1 MVKADDDDE
10 YLQIDD
16 FYTYNAYRYWQLYGF
31 SADTSTSY
39 TNTLNTISQGTAT
52 GSFTFSGSFSGSF
65 DANVQLAISGL
76 TSTELDDVDD
86 ILTSRTFYYFG
97 EGSEANPLIEM
108 TISSDDEGTEYIP
121 RYACTYNPS
130 ATGASATMTCT
141 PNSYD
146 GAFTIPDQDVK
157 VTSIDVA
164 MNSLTDYNLTLTLK
178 NENTV
183 RGTLSGTLGLSGNGQ
198 GTLTMTENG
207 SATTTTI
214 NTNSLEYTLP
224 IMKASSID
232 NSYEYNVGNNNINIH
247 TMKSLWNDVN
257 NPMTFI
263 FLTYWDGKL
272 TETNGKTGIKNMIN
286 VYGVFN
292 SGDGGVYNKSYNFD
306 VSNINNQYGR
316 FGGLKLYAFSVIP
329 EQDSTHPNFLKWFHI
344 KWNLNSNILNYGMI
358 PLFVGQ
364 YNNIPDDLFR
374 FAYGRDR
381 NIEAI
386 EAQTAADQ
394 QHHNEMMDT
403 SDSSKIQTDGD
414 ALVND
419 ADEKF
424 GDLFFPLNHAIE
436 TANDL
441 ANVNAT
447 GVIRLPAIFSDG
459 DYWYLDLTQIEQ
471 NLPEAWT
478 FIRSLCQLAV
488 AIYMIH
494 GLYSLFFG
502 GKEDDS

>member
-1 MVKADDDDE
+1 MWTVKADNDDE

-16 FYTYNAYRYWQLYGF
+16 FYTYNAYYFWSLYGL
-31 SADTSTSY
+31 STDKSTSY
-39 TNTLNTISQGTAT
+39 TNTLNTISQGTST
-52 GSFTFSGSFSGSF
+52 GSFSFSGSFSGSF
-65 DANVQLAISGL
+65 DATVNLAISGL

-97 EGSEANPLIEM
+97 EGSSSNPLIEM
-108 TISSDDEGTEYIP
+108 EISSSGQGTEYIP
-121 RYACTYNPS
+121 RYGCTYNPS

-141 PNSYD
+141 PNTYD
-146 GAFTIPDQDVK
+146 GAFTMPDQDIK

-183 RGTLSGTLGLSGNGQ
+183 RGTLSGSLGLSGNGQ
-198 GTLTMTENG
+198 GTLTLNENG

-214 NTNSLEYTLP
+214 NTNSLKYTLP
-224 IMKASSID
+224 YVKGDSINNEFLSVKSFNMIANDPFTIIMLSPYQISSLKDSVTVKYRSNGQID
-232 NSYEYNVGNNNINIH
+232 NNVFTVDN
-247 TMKSLWNDVN
+247 VN
-257 NPMTFI
+257 
-263 FLTYWDGKL
+263 FLIGGMQLLCYSFNSTD
-272 TETNGKTGIKNMIN
+272 IKQHYLEFNFNQN
-286 VYGVFN
+286 VY
-292 SGDGGVYNKSYNFD
+292 KT
-306 VSNINNQYGR
+306 YG
-316 FGGLKLYAFSVIP
+316 F
-329 EQDSTHPNFLKWFHI
+329 
-344 KWNLNSNILNYGMI
+344 I
-358 PLFVGQ
+358 PLYVGTKSR
-364 YNNIPDDLFR
+364 IPDDLYRFVFR
-374 FAYGRDR
+374 SDR
-381 NIEAI
+381 QIEAI
-386 EAQTAADQ
+386 NAQTAADQ
-394 QHHNEMMDT
+394 QHHDQMMDT
-403 SDSSKIQTDGD
+403 SDSSKIQTDGN

-459 DYWYLDLTQIEQ
+459 DYWFLDLTQIEQ

>member
-1 MVKADDDDE
+1 MVKADDDVE
-10 YLQIDD
+10 YISFNDLELW
-16 FYTYNAYRYWQLYGF
+16 NAYYYWQLHGL
-31 SADTSTSY
+31 SADKETSY
-39 TNTLNTISQGTAT
+39 TNTLNTISQGTSS
-52 GSFTFSGSFSGSF
+52 GSFSFSGSFSGSF
-65 DANVQLAISGL
+65 DANVELAISGL

-97 EGSEANPLIEM
+97 EGSESNPLIEM
-108 TISSDDEGTEYIP
+108 SISSDGQGSEYIP
-121 RYACTYNPS
+121 RYACSYNPS

-141 PNSYD
+141 PNTYD
-146 GAFTIPDQDVK
+146 GAFTMPNQDIK

-198 GTLTMTENG
+198 GTLSLTNNG
-207 SATTTTI
+207 TASTTSI
-214 NTNSLEYTLP
+214 NTNSLEFVLP
-224 IMKASSID
+224 IMTGTI
-232 NSYEYNVGNNNINIH
+232 NSGVIANRRVLIPNKNNNHLVIAALCTRLGTNGLSNTNITDIVNSSNVSIRDNVTVDWH
-247 TMKSLWNDVN
+247 LNRLGGFQISYVEMSANKDIQANILWNN
-257 NPMTFI
+257 N
-263 FLTYWDGKL
+263 
-272 TETNGKTGIKNMIN
+272 
-286 VYGVFN
+286 
-292 SGDGGVYNKSYNFD
+292 
-306 VSNINNQYGR
+306 NNL
-316 FGGLKLYAFSVIP
+316 F
-329 EQDSTHPNFLKWFHI
+329 
-344 KWNLNSNILNYGMI
+344 NYGII
-358 PLFVGQ
+358 PLFVGMKSTMS
-364 YNNIPDDLFR
+364 NDLYR
-374 FAYGRDR
+374 FIYGKDR
-381 NIEAI
+381 TIDAI

-394 QHHNEMMDT
+394 QHHDEMMDT

-436 TANDL
+436 TANDM

-447 GVIRLPAIFSDG
+447 GIIRLPAIFSNG

-471 NLPEAWT
+471 NLPEAWS
-478 FIRSLCQLAV
+478 FIQSLCQLAV
-488 AIYMIH
+488 SIYLIH